1 MFNIDQILKALQ
13 TDQNTQRTAMTGAAG
28 LAAGMLLSGGR
39 PGNLLGNAV
48 KIGAVAA
55 VGGLAYKA
63 WQNYQQNQAG
73 AAAAATGQD
82 AFIPAPSN
90 QQAQE
95 ELGKTLV
102 RAMIAAAKADGK
114 IDGDEKEAI
123 FAKLETMSLSSEEKA
138 WVFDEL
144 STPLDINA
152 VVARA
157 DTPEHAAEIYAAS
170 LVAITADTA
179 SERAYL
185 DALASKLR
193 LAPGLVAEIHKA
205 AGEPLPQ
212 TNPTPRIAL
221 RLHALRQQRLNRAR
235 ITPSQPPPSRGRCR
249 SGAFGTIEFYPRSTP
264 PP

>member
-13 TDQNTQRTAMTGAAG
+13 SDPNTQRTALTGAAG
-28 LAAGMLLSGGR
+28 LAAGMLLGGGN
-39 PGNLLGNAV
+39 PGKLIGNAV

-63 WQNYQQNQAG
+63 WQNHQQNQAG
-73 AAAAATGQD
+73 APTQSPSQD
-82 AFIPAPSN
+82 AFIPP
-90 QQAQE
+90 QADARGQE
-95 ELGKTLV
+95 ELGKSLV

-123 FAKLETMSLSSEEKA
+123 FAKLETMPLSAEEKA

-144 STPLDINA
+144 SSPLDINA

-157 DTPEHAAEIYAAS
+157 DTPEHASEIYAAS

-185 DALASKLR
+185 DALATKLK
-193 LAPGLVAEIHKA
+193 LAPGLVEEIHKA
-205 AGEPLPQ
+205 AGEPPLR
-212 TNPTPRIAL
+212 PTQPA
-221 RLHALRQQRLNRAR
+221 APFAY
-235 ITPSQPPPSRGRCR
+235 TPS
-249 SGAFGTIEFYPRSTP
+249 TTNV
-264 PP
+264 